1 MGISI
6 VFHRYLLV
14 LFVISF
20 GVLKSD
26 KLLAKEIKLPNIN
39 VFGDFYRN
47 GSFSDGTS
55 LENISNYLYRT
66 NDTAQLLEDLP
77 GVSLYGA
84 GGVSSLPS
92 IHGLADDRI
101 RIKIDGMDLISS
113 CANHMNP
120 PLSFIDPANVSS
132 IKIFSGVTPVS
143 VGGDSIAGTIKVES
157 ATPEFAEVGKG
168 LILKGR
174 VGNFYRSN
182 NDARGINFSTTTAV
196 ENFSARYTGSLVV
209 ADNYQAGSSFK
220 SAGLAA
226 RDRGWLSGDEV
237 GSSKYR
243 SENHM
248 IAFGLKQENH
258 LLEFKVGY
266 QNIPY
271 QGFVN
276 QRMDM
281 TLNESTQLNL
291 SYKGAYEWGL
301 LEARIYKEHTRHQ
314 MNFGDDKLYMYGS
327 GSHGAAPYNVAGM
340 PMNTLGKNLGAVL
353 KADIKLSD
361 NDIFKIGAEY
371 QRYRLDDWW
380 PPVAN
385 SSMMGPSTFLNINNG
400 QRDRYDIF
408 AEWNKNL
415 NKEWLSSLGVRY
427 SQIEMNTG
435 NVNGYMLGYTGGGMG
450 MPMTSDDAN
459 SPAFNALNKKKSD
472 HNIDAS
478 AILSYT
484 PDVTRAFDFGYSLK
498 TRSPNL
504 YERYTWNYNSTM
516 DMNMNNWYGDG
527 NGYVGN
533 INLKPEKAHTFGVAG
548 KWNDVNKEY
557 YSIRV
562 APYISYVEDYIDA
575 AECSSAIGVSCASR
589 TADGFKNLS
598 LVNKTARIYGL
609 DLSGQLNLGR
619 TENLGHFNLS
629 GVFNYTRGRNIDTH
643 DNLYNIMPPN
653 LKLAF
658 QQQVGQWRN
667 TFEGKFVDE
676 KDDVQSV
683 RKELRTAGYAVFN
696 LYSSYQWN
704 KVRFDGGVYNLF
716 DKFYNNPLG
725 GAYLGQGATMGTAVA
740 YGTAVPGMG
749 RSINFGLTIDF

>member
-1 MGISI
+1 MAISNF
-6 VFHRYLLV
+6 FHRNLLV
-14 LFVISF
+14 LLSIFLGILS
-20 GVLKSD
+20 SD
-26 KLLAKEIKLPNIN
+26 KLFAEEIKLPDIN
-39 VFGDFYRN
+39 VFGDYYRN
-47 GSFSDGTS
+47 GSFSDGMS
-55 LENISNYLYRT
+55 LENINNYRYRT
-66 NDTAQLLEDLP
+66 NDTAKLLEDMP

-120 PLSFIDPANVSS
+120 PLSFIDPTNVSS

-143 VGGDSIAGTIKVES
+143 VGGNSIAGTIIVES
-157 ATPEFAEVGKG
+157 AAPEFAEAGKG
-168 LILKGR
+168 FILKGR
-174 VGNFYRSN
+174 AGTLYRSN
-182 NDARGINFSTTTAV
+182 NDARGIHFSTTTAI
-196 ENFSARYTGSLVV
+196 ENFSARYSGSLVV
-209 ADNYQAGSSFK
+209 ADNYEAGSSFK

-237 GSSKYR
+237 GSTKYR

-301 LEARIYKEHTRHQ
+301 LQARIYNERTRHQ

-327 GSHGAAPYNVAGM
+327 GMGGAAPYNVAGM
-340 PMNTLGKNLGAVL
+340 PMNTLGKNLGASL
-353 KADIKLSD
+353 KADINLS
-361 NDIFKIGAEY
+361 NSDIFRIGGEY

-385 SSMMGPSTFLNINNG
+385 STMMGPSTFLNINNG

-408 AEWNKNL
+408 VEWNKNI
-415 NKEWLSSLGVRY
+415 NTEWLSSLGVRY

-435 NVNGYMLGYTGGGMG
+435 NVNGYMVGYSGM
-450 MPMTSDDAN
+450 MTSDDAI
-459 SPAFNALNKKKSD
+459 SSTFNALDKKKSD

-484 PDVTRAFDFGYSLK
+484 PDQTRAFDFGYSLK

-504 YERYTWNYNSTM
+504 YERYTWNYNSSM

-533 INLKPEKAHTFGVAG
+533 INLKPEKAHTFSASG
-548 KWNDVNKEY
+548 KWNDANKEY
-557 YSIRV
+557 YSIR
-562 APYISYVEDYIDA
+562 ATPYISYVEDYIDA

-598 LVNKTARIYGL
+598 LANKTARIYGL

-619 TENLGHFNLS
+619 TENLGNFNLS
-629 GVFNYTRGRNIDTH
+629 GVFNYTRGRDIDSH

-658 QQQVGQWRN
+658 QQKVGKWSN
-667 TFEGKFVDE
+667 TLEGKFVDE

-683 RKELRTAGYAVFN
+683 RKELKTAGYAVFN
-696 LYSSYQWN
+696 LYSSYQWD
-704 KVRFDGGVYNLF
+704 KVRLDGGVYNLF

-725 GAYLGQGATMGTAVA
+725 GAYLGQGATMGTSLA
-740 YGTAVPGMG
+740 YGTAVPGIG
-749 RSINFGLTIDF
+749 RSINIGLTIDF